1 MRIINEAGIFAD
13 LANKIRAKRDSIRA
27 SQHDAKENK
36 DSYKQYDL
44 MIDNLKNKGYGNV
57 ELNYLQRYMLISKG
71 YDGNPSDD
79 INSNMLYDV
88 AMQNKLDSEK
98 IKYLGTI
105 ASSGMAFTK
114 DDFRFM
120 ASAGTVDQMKMLVY
134 AKSLNIPF
142 SDIPKTWGNKPGP
155 QNQILNVINNYR
167 TYKDTK
173 SEPKKLDFL
182 VSKGYGNAEFLKRYE
197 DADDQVL
204 ADAIVASAL
213 GKSSSEIIRALNSLG
228 YKKSE
233 VKKESYSNISEA
245 GIKITNQSDLD
256 KLNPKVASLISK
268 EMDKQGV
275 KLDNTAD
282 TLYGK
287 LNIQAPHYTLSQLR
301 NKSIQTLQKELK
313 QYANKNKSGN
323 QPTQAD
329 KVNQDAADNNQ

>member
-27 SQHDAKENK
+27 SQKDAKENK
-36 DSYKQYDL
+36 ASYQQYDL
-44 MIDNLKNKGYGNV
+44 MIDNLKSKGYGNV

-88 AMQNKLDSEK
+88 AMQNKLDAEK

-105 ASSGMAFTK
+105 ASSGMSFSK

-142 SDIPKTWGNKPGP
+142 KDIPTTWGNKPGP

-167 TYKDTK
+167 AYNDIK

-182 VSKGYGNAEFLKRYE
+182 ISKGYGNAEFLKRYE
-197 DADDQVL
+197 DVDDQVL
-204 ADAIVASAL
+204 ADAIVAIAL
-213 GKSSSEIIRALNSLG
+213 GKSSSEVTRALNSLG
-228 YKKSE
+228 YRTSK
-233 VKKESYSNISEA
+233 VNNESLFLEKGEISY
-245 GIKITNQSDLD
+245 KD
-256 KLNPKVASLISK
+256 
-268 EMDKQGV
+268 
-275 KLDNTAD
+275 
-282 TLYGK
+282 
-287 LNIQAPHYTLSQLR
+287 IQAIASKNPEIAKQLKGNSLYTFLDIPDSIPHYTLTQLR
-301 NKSIQTLQKELK
+301 SKSIQTLQKELK

-323 QPTQAD
+323 QSTKAD